1 MARPLPVDIMV
12 ALYDFQGR
20 DHDELTVKE
29 GQLLSLEDNRRVGD
43 WARVR
48 SRVDPDAPSGLVPWT
63 YIQPKKPSFRASAL
77 YNFARQKSDEV
88 EMALGQAMSVYG
100 TSGTRFLVK
109 LDDFNGRVGRV
120 GFVPQNYVEAFQDG
134 EKEDLGPNSSKDLP
148 ERYCSLCEGNFH
160 DSVYYECTQCRLP
173 NGNKYYICQTC
184 ADDRQACFVHQVIKG
199 QTHLFSRH
207 LPLDCKWV
215 CSNCNGVIEA
225 TKSFVCVSC
234 PNPSSVGFE
243 LCLRCHSDPQVPRHQ
258 HPLIPVTPESVISQS
273 HINAL
278 IAQTP
283 GYQRFFCDGCRREI
297 SRYVLDCKRC
307 PAPGYDLCLECAEL
321 DRATYW
327 HDRWTGGAPHEFQV
341 IDLRLLP
348 T

>member
-1 MARPLPVDIMV
+1 MTTLNSNSKLMARPLPVDIMV

-134 EKEDLGPNSSKDLP
+134 QKEDLGPNSSKDLP
-148 ERYCSLCEGNFH
+148 ERGIFTIRCITNAHNAGFRMGTSITFVRPVQMTDKHASSIRLLKGRLTCSLDTCL
-160 DSVYYECTQCRLP
+160 STV
-173 NGNKYYICQTC
+173 NG
-184 ADDRQACFVHQVIKG
+184 FVPI
-199 QTHLFSRH
+199 
-207 LPLDCKWV
+207 
-215 CSNCNGVIEA
+215 
-225 TKSFVCVSC
+225 
-234 PNPSSVGFE
+234 
-243 LCLRCHSDPQVPRHQ
+243 
-258 HPLIPVTPESVISQS
+258 VT
-273 HINAL
+273 
-278 IAQTP
+278 
-283 GYQRFFCDGCRREI
+283 G
-297 SRYVLDCKRC
+297 
-307 PAPGYDLCLECAEL
+307 
-321 DRATYW
+321 
-327 HDRWTGGAPHEFQV
+327 
-341 IDLRLLP
+341 
-348 T
+348 